1 MIRNFVNGDIATS
14 GEHFAKGKEATQQG
28 VIRRLRL
35 FLGEYF
41 LDATDGTPWFEG
53 VLGKTRQDF
62 AEATLKR
69 RIITAP
75 GVIGISSFSLTLEPA
90 ERRIT
95 VQASV
100 IDVNNEQLAVE
111 LSGDPLSM
119 L

>member
-1 MIRNFVNGDIATS
+1 MIRNFVDGDIVTS
-14 GEHFAKGKEATQQG
+14 GEHFAKGKEATRQA

-41 LDATDGTPWFEG
+41 LDATDGTGWFSG
-53 VLGKTRQDF
+53 ILGKTRQDF
-62 AEATLKR
+62 AEAALKR
-69 RIITAP
+69 RIITTP
-75 GVIGISSFSLTLEPA
+75 GIIGISSFSLTVEPR
-90 ERRIT
+90 ERRIS

-100 IDVNNEQLAVE
+100 IDVNNEQLLIE

>member
-1 MIRNFVNGDIATS
+1 MIRNFVNGDIVTS
-14 GEHFAKGKEATQQG
+14 GEHFAKGKEATRQG

-62 AEATLKR
+62 AEAALKR

-75 GVIGISSFSLTLEPA
+75 GVVGISAFSLTLEPR
-90 ERRIT
+90 ERRIS
-95 VQASV
+95 VQASI
-100 IDVNNEQLAVE
+100 IDVNNEQLLIE
-111 LSGDPLSM
+111 LSGDPLAM

>member
-14 GEHFAKGKEATQQG
+14 GEHFARGKEATRQG
-28 VIRRLRL
+28 IIRRLRL

-62 AEATLKR
+62 AEAALKR

-100 IDVNNEQLAVE
+100 IDVNNEQLTVE

>member
-1 MIRNFVNGDIATS
+1 MIRNFVDGDIVTS
-14 GEHFAKGKEATQQG
+14 GEHFASGKEATRQS

-35 FLGEYF
+35 FLGEFF
-41 LDATDGTPWFEG
+41 LDATDGTDWFGG

-69 RIITAP
+69 RIITTP
-75 GVIGISSFSLTLEPA
+75 GIIGISSFSLTIEQR
-90 ERRIT
+90 ERRIS

-100 IDVNNEQLAVE
+100 IDVNNEQLSIE

>member
-14 GEHFAKGKEATQQG
+14 GEHFASGKEATRQS

-35 FLGEYF
+35 FLGEFF
-41 LDATDGTPWFEG
+41 LDATDGTDWFGG

-69 RIITAP
+69 RIITTP
-75 GVIGISSFSLTLEPA
+75 GIIAISSFSLTLEPA

-100 IDVNNEQLAVE
+100 IDVNNEQLLIE